1 MRHLLLPFL
10 ILIGLTASAQVRI
23 TNVRASLNTEG
34 ILVMQYDVQGIATDD
49 SVYVAVNGLKSGR
62 LSPIT
67 ITGDMGRRVT
77 AGVGKTIYWDIVK
90 DAYKINEQLVVTVLV
105 KLARGR
111 LPQSAPTVGA
121 AGRTRIQEPIAQ
133 TDPEQIRA
141 TPNPPLLTNKP
152 IADPNISPVKQVE
165 TKNLDVEP
173 ASKKDQPN
181 KVAAVPAKPVVPKPA
196 PAPVS
201 VERKGGGPANAL
213 LSALAPG
220 VGNIFVQPGHKI
232 GARPVVTLAYV
243 GLLFYGISQH
253 SQSQKYYTEYKALP
267 SSTEQTNA
275 DAAYAKANNANHT
288 AILCVGGAVA
298 IWAVD
303 VTATLLR
310 GLKNQRMGN
319 SSSQITPPRTQF
331 SVATIGTAPVL
342 TFKHT
347 F

>member
-1 MRHLLLPFL
+1 MRHLLLPLL

-23 TNVRASLNTEG
+23 TNVRASLNTDG
-34 ILVMQYDVQGIATDD
+34 VLVMQYDVQGIATDD

-67 ITGDMGRRVT
+67 ITGDAGRRVT
-77 AGVGKTIYWDIVK
+77 AGIGKTIYWDIVK

-121 AGRTRIQEPIAQ
+121 AGRTRTQEPIAQ
-133 TDPEQIRA
+133 ADPEQIRI
-141 TPNPPLLTNKP
+141 TPNPPLVTNKP
-152 IADPNISPVKQVE
+152 GTDLNVSPAKQVE

-173 ASKKDQPN
+173 APKKDQSD
-181 KVAAVPAKPVVPKPA
+181 KVAAIPKKPVAPKPA
-196 PAPVS
+196 PAS

-220 VGNIFVQPGHKI
+220 IGNIFVQPDHKI
-232 GARPVVTLAYV
+232 GARPVITLAYV

-253 SQSQKYYTEYKALP
+253 SQSQKYYTDYKALP
-267 SSTEQTNA
+267 QFTEQTNA

-298 IWAVD
+298 ILAVD

-319 SSSQITPPRTQF
+319 SSSQLAPPRTQF